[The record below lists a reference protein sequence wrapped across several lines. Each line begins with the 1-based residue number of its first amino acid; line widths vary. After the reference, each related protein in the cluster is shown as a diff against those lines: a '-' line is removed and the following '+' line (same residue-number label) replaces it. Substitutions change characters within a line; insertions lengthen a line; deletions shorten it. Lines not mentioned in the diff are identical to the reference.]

1 MLGIKYR
8 IYPSGVQQQRLIT
21 SFRLCMELHNH
32 LLQFCKD
39 SYKNAKKNGEKFSPT
54 AFTMNYEIT
63 CFKKEHPEYTEV
75 WAQALQG
82 VSTHLGN
89 AYSSFFRRVRERQ
102 RGSRV
107 KAGFPRFKKKL
118 YSLLY
123 PGKYSMGYKLESNKI
138 LNVSKIGRIPIKI
151 DRAPKGNI
159 KTMVISKDGNRW
171 YASFSTDY
179 IKTIDNFVEKRT
191 PIGVDMGIKT
201 FAALSDGT
209 LVENP
214 KFYKNAQKRI
224 KMLQRRHSKKKKGSH
239 NRSKAGMKL
248 WQANQ
253 RVEDLRKD
261 FNHKITTDLVRKH
274 DVIAIE
280 DLTINN
286 MLRNHCLAG
295 SIADASWGIFKTYL
309 AYKAESAGCQVI
321 YVDPRNT
328 SQTCSCC
335 GKVLEEK
342 IKLNQRTFKCPCG
355 FTEDRDINA
364 AKNILAIATLGQ
376 RGSQA
381 RGETTSTLGEMDM
394 NLEQAVSMKQ
404 ELYGGE
410 DLNPSNSNSTSSG
423 TLALQGEEEVIQD
436 AELYRK

>member
-32 LLQFCKD
+32 LLQYCKD
-39 SYKNAKKNGEKFSPT
+39 SYRNAKEKGEKFSPT
-54 AFTMNYEIT
+54 AFTMNYEVMR
-63 CFKKEHPEYTEV
+63 FKKEHPEYAEV
-75 WAQALQG
+75 WAQTLQG
-82 VSTHLGN
+82 VSNHLGN
-89 AYSSFFRRVRERQ
+89 AYAAFFRRVRERKK
-102 RGSRV
+102 GSKV
-107 KAGFPRFKKKL
+107 KAGFPRFKKKV

-123 PGKYSMGYKLESNKI
+123 PGKYNVGYKLESNKI
-138 LNVSKIGRIPIKI
+138 LNVSKIGRIPIKL

-179 IKTIDNFVEKRT
+179 RKSMDKIAEKRT
-191 PIGVDMGIKT
+191 PVGVDVGIKT
-201 FAALSDGT
+201 FAALSNGT
-209 LVENP
+209 LIENP
-214 KFYKNAQKRI
+214 KFYKKAQKRI
-224 KMLQRRHSKKKKGSH
+224 KMLQRRHSRKKKGSH
-239 NRSKAGMKL
+239 NRKKAGMKL

-261 FNHKITTDLVRKH
+261 FIHKVTTDLVRNH

-280 DLTINN
+280 DLKINN
-286 MLRNHCLAG
+286 MLKNHCLAG
-295 SIADASWGIFKTYL
+295 SIADAGWGTFKTYL

-335 GKVLEEK
+335 GQVMEGDDRLD
-342 IKLNQRTFKCPCG
+342 LSQRTFSCPACG
-355 FTEDRDINA
+355 HSEDRDVNA
-364 AKNILAIATLGQ
+364 AKNILAIATLGL

-381 RGETTSTLGEMDM
+381 RGETAYTLGEMDM
-394 NLEQAVSMKQ
+394 NLKQAVSLKQ

-410 DLNPSNSNSTSSG
+410 D
-423 TLALQGEEEVIQD
+423 
-436 AELYRK
+436 R